1 MSIQKGASYINY
13 KDPNVAAA
21 LKENVEFFLGNG
33 RIMTAFDANLS
44 DRPFMHIPPSTICDQ
59 AKIKKN
65 KLLEKAGAPTPP
77 PRLNSGQN
85 EIMQPPLE
93 QGSA

>member
-1 MSIQKGASYINY
+1 M
-13 KDPNVAAA
+13 AAA
-21 LKENVEFFLGNG
+21 LKENVEFFLANG

-44 DRPFMHIPPSTICDQ
+44 DRPFMHIPPSTIHNQ
-59 AKIKKN
+59 VKIKKN
-65 KLLEKAGAPTPP
+65 KLLENAEAPTPP
-77 PRLNSGQN
+77 PCLNSGQN